1 MALFVLTCD
10 DHPGALE
17 RRMSVRETH
26 LAYIRDN
33 GGMVRLA
40 GPLLDDAG
48 DMAGSMFI
56 IEAPDRAAVE
66 AFSAADPYR
75 QAGVFARVEI
85 RPWKVTVGAI
95 A

>member
-1 MALFVLTCD
+1 MPLFVLTCD

-17 RRMSVRETH
+17 RRMSVRTEH
-26 LAYIRDN
+26 LAYVAKN
-33 GGMVRLA
+33 VGTVRLA

-48 DMAGSMFI
+48 DMAGSLFI
-56 IEAPDRAAVE
+56 IEAADRAAAE
-66 AFSAADPYR
+66 AFSAGDPSR
-75 QAGVFARVEI
+75 VAGVFERVEI

>member
-1 MALFVLTCD
+1 MALFVLTCV
-10 DHPGALE
+10 DHPNALE

-26 LAYIRDN
+26 LAYVRDHAEL
-33 GGMVRLA
+33 VRLA

-56 IEAPDRAAVE
+56 IEAADRGAVE
-66 AFSAADPYR
+66 VFSAHDPYR
-75 QAGVFARVEI
+75 IANVFERVEI
-85 RPWKVTVGAI
+85 RPWKITVGAI

>member
-1 MALFVLTCD
+1 MALFVLTCI
-10 DHPGALE
+10 DHPNALE
-17 RRMSVRETH
+17 RRMSVREAH
-26 LAYIRDN
+26 LAYVREHIAL
-33 GGMVRLA
+33 VRLA

-56 IEAPDRAAVE
+56 IEAADRAAVE
-66 AFSAADPYR
+66 AFSSRDPYR
-75 QAGVFARVEI
+75 TANVFERVVV

>member
-1 MALFVLTCD
+1 MPLFVLTCV

-17 RRMSVRETH
+17 RRMSVRESH
-26 LAYIRDN
+26 LAYVREHIA
-33 GGMVRLA
+33 MVRLA

-48 DMAGSMFI
+48 DMAGSMFV
-56 IEAPDRAAVE
+56 IEAADRAAVE

-75 QAGVFARVEI
+75 VAGVFERVEI
-85 RPWKVTVGAI
+85 LPWKVTVGAI